1 MIATPLQ
8 AARSERGAG
17 PASPAPGWAAGEEL
31 GRSALRVLVV
41 DDDRDEVLTL
51 VALLREEGYD
61 ARGSYRG
68 KDVLDL
74 VRDFD
79 PQAVLLDI
87 GMPDLNGY
95 EAARLVRSRYG
106 SASPLLIAVTG
117 WKKASDRL
125 LAELAGFDH
134 HVAKPYDP
142 QLLLSLLRGLEHRT

>member
-1 MIATPLQ
+1 MILTALQ
-8 AARSERGAG
+8 TASRDRAAG
-17 PASPAPGWAAGEEL
+17 PPAHAAGWPEAEGL
-31 GRSALRVLVV
+31 GRSARRVLVV
-41 DDDRDEVLTL
+41 DDDRDAVLTL
-51 VALLREEGYD
+51 VALLRDEGYD
-61 ARGSYRG
+61 ARGSYNG

-79 PQAVLLDI
+79 PHAVLLDI

-95 EAARLVRSRYG
+95 EGCRLIRGRYG

-142 QLLLSLLRGLEHRT
+142 RLLLSLLRSLENR